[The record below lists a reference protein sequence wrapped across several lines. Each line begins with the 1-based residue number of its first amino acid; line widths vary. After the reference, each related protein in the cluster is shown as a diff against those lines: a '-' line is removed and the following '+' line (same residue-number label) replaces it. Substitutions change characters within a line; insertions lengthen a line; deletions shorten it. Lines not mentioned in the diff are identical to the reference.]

1 MGGGEE
7 DLQTVL
13 TYFSLGWGGGGG
25 FADCFDLFFSRGDG
39 ALFLFRISSFKLGPV
54 LGAMSSS
61 SSVVSAMYVTT

>member
-1 MGGGEE
+1 MGGEE

-13 TYFSLGWGGGGG
+13 TYFSLGWGGGGGG